1 MPKFGAK
8 SLGLLQSAHPDLIT
22 LFSAVVEVYDCTI
35 LETHR
40 TAARQAE
47 LVAADKSQTFNSK
60 HLAYPS
66 LAVDVVPYPVEWPD
80 KLPATASAKEKIQ
93 AWGRLYVFAG
103 VVFATAHRLGI
114 KVRWGGAWE
123 TGMDPR
129 GNGFQD
135 LAHWE
140 LTP

>member
-1 MPKFGAK
+1 MPSFGAR
-8 SLGLLQSAHPDLIT
+8 SLSQLQTCHPQLIT
-22 LFSAVVEVYDCTI
+22 LFAAVVEVHDCSV
-35 LETHR
+35 LEGHR
-40 TAARQAE
+40 SAARQAE
-47 LVAADKSQTFNSK
+47 LLAADKSQTSNSK

-80 KLPATASAKEKIQ
+80 KLPSTASAKAKIQ
-93 AWGRLYVFAG
+93 AWGRWYLFAG
-103 VVFATAHRLGI
+103 VVFTTAQRLGI

-140 LTP
+140 LKP